1 MSNIYGAPNG
11 IERRAYRTTNA
22 TLSSIP
28 AVNPQQVTSGKLS
41 DPLKRTCTR
50 EYLVQLLEGQIELAL
65 DNKYPMS
72 VVLAE
77 FTTADGTIQESE
89 AVLYAVAQHFN
100 LNLRPTDIV
109 MRFRNKTLAM
119 ILHECD
125 EIGARLAS
133 QRLTAMIAD
142 GVRVGGEKVLLKPH
156 YGFSSQLTRESDRSS
171 KLLSTAEVSLRAL
184 QEA

>member
-22 TLSSIP
+22 TLASIP
-28 AVNPQQVTSGKLS
+28 AVNPQQSTSGKLS

-65 DNKYPMS
+65 ENKYPLS

-77 FTTADGTIQESE
+77 FSTSDGTLQDSE
-89 AVLYAVAQHFN
+89 PVLYAVAQQFN

-109 MRFRNKTLAM
+109 VRFRNKTLAL

-133 QRLTAMIAD
+133 KRLTALIAD
-142 GVRVGGEKVLLKPH
+142 GVRVGSEKVTLNPH
-156 YGFSSQLTRESDRSS
+156 YGYSSQLTRESDRAS
-171 KLLSTAEVSLRAL
+171 KLLSSAEVSLRAL

>member
-1 MSNIYGAPNG
+1 MSNLYGAPNG

-22 TLSSIP
+22 TLNSIP
-28 AVNPQQVTSGKLS
+28 AVNPQQSTSGKLS

-65 DNKYPMS
+65 ENKYPLS

-77 FTTADGTIQESE
+77 FTSPDGSLQETE
-89 AVLYAVAQHFN
+89 AVLYAVAQQFN

-109 MRFRNKTLAM
+109 VRFRNKTLAL

-133 QRLTAMIAD
+133 QRLTAFLGD
-142 GVRVGGEKVLLKPH
+142 GVRVGAEKVVLKPH
-156 YGFSSQLTRESDRSS
+156 YGFSSQLTRDSDRAS
-171 KLLSTAEVSLRAL
+171 KLLSSAEVSLRAL